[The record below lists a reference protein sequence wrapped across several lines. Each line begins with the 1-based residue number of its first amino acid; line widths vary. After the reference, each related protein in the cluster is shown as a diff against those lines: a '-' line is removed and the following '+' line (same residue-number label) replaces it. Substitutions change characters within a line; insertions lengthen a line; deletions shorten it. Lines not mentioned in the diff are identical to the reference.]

1 MLTRNIRRYLT
12 WPIDGLARLLAS
24 TGIPPNVITWSALA
38 ANLCAS
44 VLFAEG
50 RFRVGGGMVV
60 VAGLCDLLDGPVAR
74 LQNRVS
80 LFGGFLDSILDR
92 YADFLLFLGLLVYY
106 VELNRFRYAV
116 LAGAAMAGAVMVS
129 YAKARAAS
137 LVPES
142 DVGFW
147 DRPERL
153 ALIILAALAN
163 RMGLALWI
171 LAIGPN
177 ITVIHRIVYTWKQ
190 AEAAG
195 NTLPQTANERG
206 AGSPSRGSG
215 APRAGMPG
223 SQAPAQSKAA
233 QAGHFMLR
241 ARRHSAGRER

>member
-1 MLTRNIRRYLT
+1 MLTRNISRYFS
-12 WPIDGLARLLAS
+12 WPVQRLAALLAS
-24 TGIPPNVITWSALA
+24 TGIHPNVITWSALA
-38 ANLCAS
+38 ANLCAG

-50 RFRVGGGMVV
+50 RFPAAGGLVI

-106 VELNRFRYAV
+106 VELNRFHYAV

-153 ALIILAALAN
+153 ALIIVAALAN

-177 ITVIHRIVYTWKQ
+177 ITVIHRIVHTWKQ

-195 NTLPQTANERG
+195 NTLTQNAALPGGDRLH
-206 AGSPSRGSG
+206 GSG
-215 APRAGMPG
+215 AQPGAQG
-223 SQAPAQSKAA
+223 SQAPVRSKAA
-233 QAGHFMLR
+233 QAGHFMMR
-241 ARRHSAGRER
+241 ERRHSAGRER

>member
-1 MLTRNIRRYLT
+1 MLKQKISRYVS
-12 WPIDGLARLLAS
+12 WPIERFAALLAR

-38 ANLCAS
+38 ANLCAGI
-44 VLFAEG
+44 LFAEG
-50 RFRVGGGMVV
+50 RFPTAGGMVI

-142 DVGFW
+142 EIGLW
-147 DRPERL
+147 ERPERL
-153 ALIILAALAN
+153 VLIILAALIN
-163 RMGLALWI
+163 RMGPALWI

-177 ITVIHRIVYTWKQ
+177 ITVIHRIVHTWKQ

-195 NTLPQTANERG
+195 NALPHQPGQSNGSHARTHAAQRPAAGAQTV
-206 AGSPSRGSG
+206 
-215 APRAGMPG
+215 
-223 SQAPAQSKAA
+223 QSKAA
-233 QAGHFMLR
+233 RASHFMLR
-241 ARRHSAGRER
+241 SGRGSSRRER

>member
-1 MLTRNIRRYLT
+1 MLTRNIRSYVS
-12 WPIDGLARLLAS
+12 WPIEGLARLLAS

-38 ANLCAS
+38 ANLCAG

-50 RFRVGGGMVV
+50 RFPAGGGMVI
-60 VAGLCDLLDGPVAR
+60 VAALCDLLDGPVAR

-106 VELNRFRYAV
+106 VEQNRFRYAV
-116 LAGAAMAGAVMVS
+116 LAGAAMAGAVMIS

-153 ALIILAALAN
+153 VLIILAALAN

-177 ITVIHRIVYTWKQ
+177 ITVVHRIVHTWKQ
-190 AEAAG
+190 AEARG
-195 NTLPQTANERG
+195 NTLPQSANERG
-206 AGSPSRGSG
+206 AAPSRVGGGSG
-215 APRAGMPG
+215 AAPPSGRA
-223 SQAPAQSKAA
+223 AVQSKAA
-233 QAGHFMLR
+233 QAGRLLLR
-241 ARRHSAGRER
+241 ARRHSAGREQ

>member
-1 MLTRNIRRYLT
+1 MLTRNISRYFS
-12 WPIDGLARLLAS
+12 WPIQRLAALLAS

-38 ANLCAS
+38 ANLCAG

-50 RFRVGGGMVV
+50 RFRAAGGMVIL
-60 VAGLCDLLDGPVAR
+60 AGLCDLLDGPVAR

-116 LAGAAMAGAVMVS
+116 LAGAAMAGAVMIS

-137 LVPES
+137 LVPDS

-153 ALIILAALAN
+153 VLIIVAALAN

-177 ITVIHRIVYTWKQ
+177 ITVIHRIVHTWKQ
-190 AEAAG
+190 AEATG
-195 NTLPQTANERG
+195 NTLPQPAAQSNGGNTRRAEVQPG
-206 AGSPSRGSG
+206 A
-215 APRAGMPG
+215 PG
-223 SQAPAQSKAA
+223 SQAPAQSNAA
-233 QAGHFMLR
+233 QAGQMMMR
-241 ARRHSAGRER
+241 ARRHSAGREH